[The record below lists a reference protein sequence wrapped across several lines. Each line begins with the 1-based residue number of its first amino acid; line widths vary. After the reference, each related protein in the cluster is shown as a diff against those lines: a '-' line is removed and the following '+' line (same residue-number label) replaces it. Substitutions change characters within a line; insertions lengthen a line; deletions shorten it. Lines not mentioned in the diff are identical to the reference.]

1 MLLRR
6 TGRLLWPETETAK
19 MPMLSN
25 IPHLKTPCLGGGCTY
40 SKLIICTTGGVG
52 PGCPP

>member
-19 MPMLSN
+19 MPILSK
-25 IPHLKTPCLGGGCTY
+25 IPHLKTPCLGAGCTY
-40 SKLIICTTGGVG
+40 NKLGSGALSSF
-52 PGCPP
+52 